1 MHFLCTLQR
10 LTLKKERKESSAAA
24 SNPAVA
30 MRERIVRRAAMEFK
44 DGMYANLG
52 IGMPMLASNYIPDG
66 KFISVVLVVF
76 NYVRNF
82 LM

>member
-1 MHFLCTLQR
+1 MIQR
-10 LTLKKERKESSAAA
+10 LTLRKDKKESSAVT

-30 MRERIVRRAAMEFK
+30 MRERIVRRAAVEFK

-66 KFISVVLVVF
+66 KFINVVLVLYDCQEILDVTLL
-76 NYVRNF
+76 Y
-82 LM
+82 